1 MRLYQISFKYKENK
15 MVMKRFGNDNF
26 RDFNKLQY
34 LNKSLLIKI
43 KHKALRLKIWYKLN
57 NIERTII
64 DLTIKCVDEIKSIKL
79 RNIILKIL
87 NKIKEAIENNFLNK
101 IYENGLKEVV
111 NIIKIAY
118 SWGNK
123 ESLKWIKDKNF
134 ILYLGIKNIYTPNIW
149 RI

>member
-43 KHKALRLKIWYKLN
+43 KHKALRLKIWYRLN

-64 DLTIKCVDEIKSIKL
+64 DLTIKCVYKIKSIKL
-79 RNIILKIL
+79 KNIILKIL
-87 NKIKEAIENNFLNK
+87 NKIKEIFENKFLNK

-111 NIIKIAY
+111 NIVKIAY

-123 ESLKWIKDKNF
+123 ESLEWIKDKSF
-134 ILYLGIKNIYTPNIW
+134 IFYLGIEKMNIPNI
-149 RI
+149 

>member
-1 MRLYQISFKYKENK
+1 
-15 MVMKRFGNDNF
+15 MKRFGNDNF

-101 IYENGLKEVV
+101 IYENGLKEIVK
-111 NIIKIAY
+111 IIKIAY